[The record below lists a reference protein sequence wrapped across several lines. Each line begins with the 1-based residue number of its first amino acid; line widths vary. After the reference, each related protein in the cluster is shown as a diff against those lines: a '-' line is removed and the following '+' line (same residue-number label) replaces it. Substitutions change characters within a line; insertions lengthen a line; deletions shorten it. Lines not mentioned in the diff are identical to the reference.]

1 MAQGTFD
8 EEAAKQRLRAFRADM
23 PFFGQTCLKIL
34 KKDAT
39 MGDMVLNQSQQR
51 LHEIAEKQLR
61 EVGWVRIIVLKGRQQ
76 GISTYVQ
83 ARFYHKT
90 SLWKYRNAYILSHET
105 ASSEKIFAMA
115 DRFQR
120 HNPIAPPTK
129 RSSVRMLSFDG
140 MDSSYA
146 VGTAGSEEGG
156 RGGTASLFH
165 GSEVAL
171 WDNDTAHFASSVQQ
185 VAMLPGTEIFL
196 ESTANGPRGEF
207 YKRWQK
213 AVKGEGDYIAVFL
226 PWFWDTGYVRACEP
240 GFMLSDSAEEGELS
254 EVEVAR
260 MYKLSPEQ
268 MRWRRAKIDELGSI
282 RKFKQEYPCTPA
294 EAFQS
299 AEQRSFID
307 PLCIARA
314 RHRVVQSAGP
324 LIIGVDPAGAG
335 GDRFAIAFRR
345 GRRIERVIYRN
356 KINAVTALNWMKSI
370 IDTYKPAA
378 MFIDSGGLGAPLIE
392 MLKASGPQYE
402 RVVLSVNFGS
412 TSQAK
417 RAKPDVAGPKNR
429 RAEMWARLKQ
439 WLTQEDEVQIPDHAG
454 DEAWG
459 GGITAGGDAIQADM
473 TVVYVKDEL
482 NNDLLLISK
491 EQLRKDDIPS
501 PDFADAC
508 ALTFASTVYVEGQG
522 DSSGYRSPG
531 QRAAEN
537 PMMGHNGG
545 PALEVT
551 NDFGYGSPSQ
561 SSPHGWMG

>member
-1 MAQGTFD
+1 MSSTYD
-8 EEAAKQRLRAFRADM
+8 EEAAKQRLRAFRGDI
-23 PFFGQTCLKIL
+23 PFFGKTCLKIL

-39 MGDMVLNQSQQR
+39 MGDMVFNQSQQK
-51 LHEIAEKQLR
+51 LHDIAEKQLA
-61 EVGWVRIIVLKGRQQ
+61 ETGWVRIIVLKGRQQ

-90 SLWKYRNAYILSHET
+90 SLWKYRHAYILSHET

-146 VGTAGSEEGG
+146 VGTAGSSEGG

-171 WDNDTAHFASSVQQ
+171 WENDTAHFASSVQQ

-207 YKRWQK
+207 FKRWQK
-213 AVKGEGDYIAVFL
+213 AVKGEGDFIAVFL
-226 PWFWDTGYVRACEP
+226 PWYWDTGYVRACEP
-240 GFMLSDSAEEGELS
+240 GFMLSDTSEEGMLS
-254 EVEVAR
+254 ETEYAR
-260 MYKLSPEQ
+260 MYKLSAEQ

-282 RKFKQEYPCTPA
+282 RKFMQEYPATPG

-299 AEQRSFID
+299 ADQRSFID
-307 PLCIARA
+307 PLHVQRA
-314 RHRVVQSAGP
+314 RYRVVQSAGP

-345 GRRIERVIYRN
+345 GRSIERVIYRN
-356 KINAVTALNWMKSI
+356 KINAITALNWLKSI
-370 IDTYKPAA
+370 IDTYKPA
-378 MFIDSGGLGAPLIE
+378 MVFIDSGGLGAPLIE
-392 MLKASGPQYE
+392 FLKGSGPQYE
-402 RVVLSVNFGS
+402 RVVTSVNFGS
-412 TSQAK
+412 PSQAK

-429 RAEMWARLKQ
+429 RAEMWSRLKQ
-439 WLTQEDEVQIPDHAG
+439 WLSQDDEVQLPDFDG
-454 DEAWG
+454 DEPFA
-459 GGITAGGDAIQADM
+459 GGITASGDALQADL

-508 ALTFASTVYVEGQG
+508 ALTFASTVYVEGLG
-522 DSSGYRSPG
+522 DSTGYRSPAH
-531 QRAAEN
+531 RAAETTLI
-537 PMMGHNGG
+537 GHNGG
-545 PALEVT
+545 PPLDVLS
-551 NDFGYGSPSQ
+551 DFGHSSGDN
-561 SSPHGWMG
+561 SPHGWMG